1 MRRPTYSL
9 AWRIFTSTN
18 LWAKKSGWSFGTGSS
33 GSGGRSRRLRRR
45 WTPTSPGSKGWTA
58 NGVYGCDLTY
68 SGTEDDRGQG
78 KSRIVQGKR
87 SLFRELSR
95 ETVWKVSKRVGSRF
109 PR

>member
-9 AWRIFTSTN
+9 AWRIFTATN

-87 SLFRELSR
+87 RTVLVNQGSGKYYSR
-95 ETVWKVSKRVGSRF
+95 KLRLEVNR
-109 PR
+109 